1 MPHSFVSRR
10 LRAGAAGCAIAIAA
24 LSACS
29 TGSTPT
35 SANPDTT
42 TTKHSGPI
50 KILFLQKQGSQD
62 YFVDEM
68 NGAKAAAAAL
78 GGVTITPVDANMDN
92 TVTVNTVKGAKALGV
107 SGIIIVPP
115 DGSTGPED
123 WQFAKSEGIPL
134 ISADDQV
141 CMNNPNPTACQASE
155 LLPRV
160 GFDAQQMGTTVGQEA
175 GTLFKA
181 RSGWTASNTRIL
193 EEWQFSTTVCT
204 PRVTYADKLFRQAGG
219 PAAASI
225 PAIKV
230 DTDNSE
236 SGTPTSAQSKTASTL
251 NAYHSVAHWI
261 VLGCN
266 DQNVQGA
273 INALSDAGTSPA
285 NILAVGLGGDLAC
298 KGWETNAA
306 NAMAAALLLNGYRVG
321 YDAVTAMVNH
331 VRHGTVFQPLTTVS
345 ITMANK
351 SDWRASGFICH

>member
-1 MPHSFVSRR
+1 MPSRPVSKR
-10 LRAGAAGCAIAIAA
+10 LQAGAAGCAIAIAA

-29 TGSTPT
+29 TGGTP
-35 SANPDTT
+35 SSSNPNAS

-68 NGAKAAAAAL
+68 NGAKAAATAL
-78 GGVTITPVDANMDN
+78 GNVTITPVDVNMDN
-92 TVTVNTVKGAKALGV
+92 SATVSAVKGAKALGID
-107 SGIIIVPP
+107 GMIIVPP
-115 DGSTGPED
+115 DGSTGPQD
-123 WQFAKSEGIPL
+123 WQFANSQEIPI

-141 CMNNPNPTACQASE
+141 CTNNPNPEACKSAD

-160 GFDAQQMGTTVGQEA
+160 GFDAQQMGTDVGKEV
-175 GTLFKA
+175 GTLFMQ

-204 PRVTYADKLFRQAGG
+204 PRVTFADNLFRQAGG
-219 PAAASI
+219 PGASSI

-236 SGTPTSAQSKTASTL
+236 SGTPTSAQSKTASTI
-251 NAYHSVAHWI
+251 NAYHGIKHWI
-261 VLGCN
+261 VFGCN

-273 INALSDAGTSPA
+273 INALSNAGISPA
-285 NILAVGLGGDLAC
+285 NILAVGLGGDVAC
-298 KGWETNAA
+298 KGWQANAP
-306 NAMAAALLLNGYRVG
+306 NAMAAALLINGYRVG

-331 VRHGTVFQPLTTVS
+331 VRNGAKFQPLTTVS
-345 ITMANK
+345 VTMANK
-351 SDWRASGFICH
+351 SDWQASGFKCH